1 MPSPRHLNSGDREN
15 AHRKD
20 GDGPFA
26 VRVDRNEKLSASCLN
41 ADSFR
46 IDSGQ
51 TQDEDAQVV
60 GSSGFLEVI
69 RHLPFIHERD
79 HIFKRLQMI
88 RYLRFHRARAAKRLM
103 DAHEVVMHEAG

>member
-26 VRVDRNEKLSASCLN
+26 VRVDRNEKLPASCLN
-41 ADSFR
+41 TDSFR

-51 TQDEDAQVV
+51 TQDEDAQVA
-60 GSSGFLEVI
+60 GSSGFLESCSSS
-69 RHLPFIHERD
+69 PIHP
-79 HIFKRLQMI
+79 
-88 RYLRFHRARAAKRLM
+88 RARPYLQATSDDPLPALPSR
-103 DAHEVVMHEAG
+103 ASSEASD